1 MKLVPLCIVS
11 LSICLASCRSTS
23 PNQAQSELA
32 TSTAKGYRFS
42 SITLKA
48 VSDDNQPI
56 DGLDLEY
63 ALSSKRFHFIPPRS
77 EGHRV
82 LPGFFETVE
91 RSGIIATTGRE
102 GEVSKDLSVNGK
114 FDVTNILIF
123 AVQGRVKC
131 PAGSQKQEAFYDLG
145 TFKTVNPGTTVGF
158 SSAEFPSS
166 GCNLE
171 IKHSVPNP
179 DRLSLVCKSSETLA
193 QIKKNMQ
200 TAVKEDCSE

>member
-1 MKLVPLCIVS
+1 MKLVPLGIVS

-48 VSDDNQPI
+48 VSDDNQLI
-56 DGLDLEY
+56 EGLDLEY
-63 ALSSKRFHFIPPRS
+63 ALSSKRFHFVPPRS

-91 RSGIIATTGRE
+91 KSGIIGTTG
-102 GEVSKDLSVNGK
+102 GDGSFTKAFSVNGQ
-114 FDVTNILIF
+114 FNVTNIVIF

-131 PAGSQKQEAFYDLG
+131 PAGSNKREAFYDLG
-145 TFKTVNPGTTVGF
+145 TFKTVKPGTTTGF
-158 SSAEFPSS
+158 ATS
-166 GCNLE
+166 GCDLE
-171 IKHSVPNP
+171 ISHSVPNP
-179 DRLSLVCKSSETLA
+179 DQLNLVCKSSETLA